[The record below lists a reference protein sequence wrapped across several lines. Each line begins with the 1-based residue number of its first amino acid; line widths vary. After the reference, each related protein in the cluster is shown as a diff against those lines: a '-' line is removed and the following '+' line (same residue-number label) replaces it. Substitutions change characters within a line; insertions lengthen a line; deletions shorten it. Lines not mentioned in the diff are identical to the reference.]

1 MDKGSDQL
9 AFHHYPLQ
17 LVLIWAAMGDF
28 LVFSDLVSSSLSCA
42 ATGAAAA
49 NCSLTEFAVD
59 RWVIRHRP
67 ADGVEDQLSS
77 TFLGFG

>member
-28 LVFSDLVSSSLSCA
+28 LVFSDLVSSSSSSA
-42 ATGAAAA
+42 AVGAAAA
-49 NCSLTEFAVD
+49 DCSMTEFAVD
-59 RWVIRHRP
+59 SWVIRRGP
-67 ADGVEDQLSS
+67 LGGVED
-77 TFLGFG
+77 